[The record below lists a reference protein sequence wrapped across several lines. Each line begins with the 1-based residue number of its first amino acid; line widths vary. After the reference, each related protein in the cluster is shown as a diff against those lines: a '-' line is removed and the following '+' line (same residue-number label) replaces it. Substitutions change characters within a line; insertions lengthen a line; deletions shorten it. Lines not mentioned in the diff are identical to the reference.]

1 MGFKGLRVCGLVTLL
16 LLAGSFF
23 HGEAQAKDGEY
34 RKVFDNWT
42 LACTEAKPTVGK
54 CQIIQARDI
63 KNEKG
68 VSSRLLQFS
77 VGRLEGGKLYLN
89 LLLPLGLDLRSGVAL
104 KIGEGAQTNMPF
116 TTCMANGCQALVAMS
131 DLMITDFKKVKVAT
145 VGFRPWNAKQAAQ
158 FQIPLPGFA
167 EALAVLP

>member
-1 MGFKGLRVCGLVTLL
+1 MRFKGLRVCCLVTFLL
-16 LLAGSFF
+16 VAGSFF
-23 HGEAQAKDGEY
+23 QSEAQAKDEEY

-42 LACTEAKPTVGK
+42 LACTEAKPVAGK

-68 VSSRLLQFS
+68 VSSRLLQLS